1 MLCFLLYFPVII
13 QRVREWRTLQAIDAQ
28 QGSGGVMTF
37 VIGREKA
44 QQIIGKARLGWLRSC
59 VERAWVVWKNGGMKL
74 LPTCE
79 QSALPT
85 VFRQLVLQQIKD
97 TLEEQDGVSIHP
109 YSRHRFL
116 LVIDDVLV
124 VQIRKLTANLR
135 TRNIETETSKDFD
148 RQLSL
153 AEYPDYPRL
162 TLGYQFTDY
171 HTDLS
176 EILLVFNVG
185 NHNQWYYDLRTNE
198 HSLEM
203 PFEVRHLP
211 IKDADVVDA
220 EADADQ
226 DAGSDSK

>member
-1 MLCFLLYFPVII
+1 
-13 QRVREWRTLQAIDAQ
+13 
-28 QGSGGVMTF
+28 MTF

-44 QQIIGKARLGWLRSC
+44 QRIIGETRLAWLRSC
-59 VERAWVVWKNGGMKL
+59 VERAWMVWQNEGMKL

-97 TLEEQDGVSIHP
+97 TIEEQEGVSVHP
-109 YSRHRFL
+109 FSRQRFL

-148 RQLSL
+148 KQLAL
-153 AEYPDYPRL
+153 AEYPDCPRL
-162 TLGYQFTDY
+162 TLGYKFGNY

-176 EILLVFNVG
+176 EVLLVFNVG
-185 NHNQWYYDLRTNE
+185 NQNQWYYDLRTNE
-198 HSLEM
+198 HSLEI
-203 PFEVRHLP
+203 PFEVQHLP
-211 IKDADVVDA
+211 IKDAGAVDA

-226 DAGSDSK
+226 DVGSDSK